1 MHDISVSAVFVN
13 DQGSKLVISIT
24 QPMAWVTSSIC
35 KSISKVLEPCSQGL
49 LDFLMKTPE
58 IRLVSLTS
66 IQLTHVHHNLD
77 KMPAETENSVVHT
90 ERETA
95 LLQSLQ

>member
-1 MHDISVSAVFVN
+1 
-13 DQGSKLVISIT
+13 
-24 QPMAWVTSSIC
+24 MAWVTSSIC

-49 LDFLMKTPE
+49 LDFLMKAPE

-77 KMPAETENSVVHT
+77 KMPVETQNSVVHT

>member
-1 MHDISVSAVFVN
+1 
-13 DQGSKLVISIT
+13 
-24 QPMAWVTSSIC
+24 
-35 KSISKVLEPCSQGL
+35 
-49 LDFLMKTPE
+49 MKAPE

-77 KMPAETENSVVHT
+77 KMPAETQNSVVHT